1 MVPSC
6 KNNYRKLFLI
16 FEFTNKILL
25 INQEVI
31 LKECFQKTILLE
43 YCKIGKLLKK
53 KKKKAW
59 EKRKYKQKGMKE
71 IEYERKQITLL
82 RKYKNSKSEFRIS
95 LKCLQIIRKWNGI
108 KR

>member
-16 FEFTNKILL
+16 FEFTNRILL

-43 YCKIGKLLKK
+43 YCKIGKLL
-53 KKKKAW
+53 
-59 EKRKYKQKGMKE
+59 
-71 IEYERKQITLL
+71 
-82 RKYKNSKSEFRIS
+82 
-95 LKCLQIIRKWNGI
+95 
-108 KR
+108 